1 MSSSSSSS
9 DRIKTIMIVDGDNG
23 ASTLDGQTK
32 SVKSCLE
39 NIIQFTDYNLFPKDS
54 RRFNTPFELHNI
66 SGSTSFKSEVK
77 YHDSETYNLNCTDN
91 GVNTKHTYLETFM
104 DEKFCL
110 TNNKDMFGSSMT
122 TVGPTPWYVLEK
134 THIVHRH
141 VILDP
146 WTRDMWTWVDSVIV
160 SGDFHMKNTR
170 IVVVPSISHP
180 SGSHSSLTYYQS
192 MIDKYKPDRILFCVT
207 SNKYK
212 TSKTT
217 TPFLCKINR
226 ENKKIIDYVSVVE
239 EEDSS
244 NRQSIFSSSSS
255 SSSNT
260 ITNIIASGNVIS
272 GDNSINYFMDND
284 THDYP
289 SLIQGTRSFRGGSM
303 INNVVIGNDPTG
315 GIQNGVMK
323 SGVMKNVMIF
333 GKNGISGYS
342 TYTNTNTNNKRPA
355 SNTTD
360 GGIAYW
366 VVKENML
373 DESTRF
379 FEIENGKQSGLRDY
393 ILHLI

>member
-1 MSSSSSSS
+1 M
-9 DRIKTIMIVDGDNG
+9 N
-23 ASTLDGQTK
+23 
-32 SVKSCLE
+32 
-39 NIIQFTDYNLFPKDS
+39 
-54 RRFNTPFELHNI
+54 
-66 SGSTSFKSEVK
+66 
-77 YHDSETYNLNCTDN
+77 
-91 GVNTKHTYLETFM
+91 
-104 DEKFCL
+104 EKFCL
-110 TNNKDMFGSSMT
+110 SNNKDMFGSSMT

-141 VILDP
+141 GILDP

-244 NRQSIFSSSSS
+244 SRQSNSSTT
-255 SSSNT
+255 T
-260 ITNIIASGNVIS
+260 IIS
-272 GDNSINYFMDND
+272 GDGSI
-284 THDYP
+284 THEP
-289 SLIQGTRSFRGGSM
+289 SSLIQGTRSFRGGSM
-303 INNVVIGNDPTG
+303 INSIVIENDPTG

-323 SGVMKNVMIF
+323 SGVMKNVMVF

-342 TYTNTNTNNKRPA
+342 TYTNTNNKRPA
-355 SNTTD
+355 SNTPD